1 MAKRLPRPEPITF
14 EEIASLPSLK
24 GFGEFLRYRPGDAV
38 AAVIPF
44 PEPTVGLESKPTVG
58 SKQTPTVG
66 FETAPTVGPEPGP
79 TVDLGSALTVD
90 NKSEPAAGSNP
101 TPTVGF
107 EPEPTVGLETEPTV
121 NPAADPESELAV
133 LSGIFYLAEDLGAL
147 FPVTRIKRIGRAQD
161 ALTVK
166 EEAVYD
172 VLWKSGDVQGLSTW
186 SYTDLADHKEVRSDK
201 RNVAKLVGRLVQ
213 KGFIEI
219 ARQGGGA
226 RTQKTVY
233 RAFGYGAV
241 LQTQRERGVCG
252 VIKTGN
258 GVFYALKMSLPGP
271 TVGPGSQPTVDRSSQ
286 PSVDRS
292 SQPTVDRRPPP
303 SLVQRTLVQEPTSS
317 SELLDSTPDFDDDAR
332 QQLVAKCRKL
342 APDVTQAEIADAT
355 RKKRAQLFTGRKRI
369 DNPVGLLLEA
379 VPKAITGAGLSQ
391 LRAKRAELA
400 REAEERQRRQEA
412 ETAERIAEWQRILA
426 DPAAE
431 EDMKALVRDCLKL
444 SSPTPR

>member
-14 EEIASLPSLK
+14 EEIASLPSLE

-44 PEPTVGLESKPTVG
+44 PEPTVGLESASTVGSKRTPTVGLETEPPVVLGSEPTVGLGSAPTDLETAFTVVPGSEPTVG
-58 SKQTPTVG
+58 SGP
-66 FETAPTVGPEPGP
+66 APTVKPEPAVRP
-79 TVDLGSALTVD
+79 KL
-90 NKSEPAAGSNP
+90 
-101 TPTVGF
+101 
-107 EPEPTVGLETEPTV
+107 EPTVGLETEPTV
-121 NPAADPESELAV
+121 NLDPTPAAGPEPELAV

-147 FPVTRIKRIGRAQD
+147 FPVTRVKRIGRAQD

-166 EEAVYD
+166 EEAVYN

-186 SYTDLADHKEVRSDK
+186 SYTDLAHHKEVRSDK
-201 RNVAKLVGRLVQ
+201 RNVAKLVGRLIQ

-258 GVFYALKMSLPGP
+258 GVFYALKMSIPRP
-271 TVGPGSQPTVDRSSQ
+271 TAGLGSQSTVDRSSQ

-303 SLVQRTLVQEPTSS
+303 L
-317 SELLDSTPDFDDDAR
+317 
-332 QQLVAKCRKL
+332 
-342 APDVTQAEIADAT
+342 
-355 RKKRAQLFTGRKRI
+355 
-369 DNPVGLLLEA
+369 
-379 VPKAITGAGLSQ
+379 
-391 LRAKRAELA
+391 
-400 REAEERQRRQEA
+400 
-412 ETAERIAEWQRILA
+412 
-426 DPAAE
+426 
-431 EDMKALVRDCLKL
+431 
-444 SSPTPR
+444 